1 MSKSTSKQA
10 LRSQKKYTVW
20 FEHLRVNDG
29 NKLAKCKDKRAKMEG
44 ASINDKIMKED
55 KKDGGYVNKI
65 ENTCQKLK

>member
-1 MSKSTSKQA
+1 
-10 LRSQKKYTVW
+10 
-20 FEHLRVNDG
+20 
-29 NKLAKCKDKRAKMEG
+29 MEG

>member
-1 MSKSTSKQA
+1 MIRT
-10 LRSQKKYTVW
+10 
-20 FEHLRVNDG
+20 LRVNDG